1 MIETERLL
9 LRRYTMDDF
18 EALYGLL
25 SDPETMQ
32 HYSAPYDEA
41 GTKRWITWN
50 LDNYEKYGFG
60 LWAVVLKETAAAIGM
75 RKIKEY
81 PDPEDTVLYVYAI
94 TRSEWEAM
102 EKDQNI

>member
-1 MIETERLL
+1 MK
-9 LRRYTMDDF
+9 YTNI
-18 EALYGLL
+18 G
-25 SDPETMQ
+25 S
-32 HYSAPYDEA
+32 YS
-41 GTKRWITWN
+41 
-50 LDNYEKYGFG
+50 
-60 LWAVVLKETAAAIGM
+60 TAAAIGM